1 MIGFRETSL
10 EQLAVEHTIEVNAI
24 TGSARLSV
32 PIRTTSGR
40 ESFGPTLAL
49 GYGSGEGN
57 STFGAGWFL
66 VGIPSIGVDT
76 SRSLPTYQAGSDRY
90 SYAGGQELVPH
101 RRKQGAQWVPIVE
114 QRGTYRVERFRSKVE
129 RSFERFE
136 KWTDVATGRQHWL
149 AYARN
154 GVISV
159 FGKAVDNST
168 RIADPSDPVHRTFQ
182 WLLEAQFDPK
192 GNAIIYEY
200 KSEDGVGVDPTL
212 SFESRRLRA
221 GSGFAQRYL
230 KRILYGNSR
239 LLSHAQ
245 PLDPANQWRFEVVF
259 DYGEH
264 GGAGLPT
271 PSDAAAS
278 WGVRADPFSTHRPG
292 FELRTY
298 RLCRRILMFHRFPEL
313 GGTPCLVG
321 ATEFGHRADPAG
333 TVLESIRFRGYRK
346 DLATGTTTD
355 LAVPP
360 LKVSY
365 SVARTDS
372 SFASAEPAENVPL
385 GLDGILYQWIDL
397 KNEGVPGILHRQHQS
412 WYFKENLGDGRFG
425 PTAIVDEVPAAVSA
439 AFQLYDFDNDGDIN
453 LVGFEGR
460 EAGLYRR
467 DRNSDR
473 WEGFQAMR
481 GLPRVDLANAR
492 VQWVDLNG
500 DGHVDLIV
508 DHLDRLVWYPS
519 EGADGFASPIE
530 LAKPDVSTGGA
541 PTLTQSQRLHT
552 FFADMTGDGLPD
564 MVRIES
570 GRVEYWPHLGWGQ
583 FGPGVVMESAP
594 VIDNFGEM
602 DATRIRLV
610 DLDGSGTAS
619 LVYVGK
625 GELRYWINQRG
636 NRFSS
641 EVQLGNLPY
650 IDNLS
655 SAQVVDFLGDGSRCL
670 VWSTPLPSHEGH
682 ALQYLRLTGNLP
694 PRMLV
699 SVSNSIGRETRIAY
713 RSSARDYLRDKKS
726 DRPWRTRLPRHSMV
740 VDRLE
745 GIDHVG
751 GTRMVTRYEYRDGYF
766 DGQER
771 RFVGFGLV
779 DTYDTDLLSA
789 TGTVAPEEVAP
800 PSLVR
805 SWYHTGIDN
814 GFAKRAT
821 DFYSQD
827 ALAVRLPTPAIEGI
841 SDLSSEEQ
849 LDAFKALAGVQW
861 RQEFYTLRPDG
872 TREPHPLRTTEFG
885 YRIRRLQPIETER
898 DGVFTLLQSELLSH
912 EYEQDPSDPRVT
924 HDLLV
929 ETDAYGN
936 VGKRVTL
943 AYPRRAVGPI
953 VHPEQRLLHPE
964 LLQRTYINID
974 TPARFEVGVETE
986 EQRYALTGLT
996 PGENGAFLREDLL
1009 AQLAGVLANVLAFHE
1024 VPGGAAPQARLITVR
1039 RNIFWN
1045 DALTAAL
1052 PAGQVG
1058 AVALLH
1064 HVERAVLPDAGVAA
1078 AFSGRVTGA
1087 LLSGDG
1093 HYHNADGYWWADD
1106 TMYRYHGAPA
1116 FYRLAEESNPSGNRQ
1131 TFTFDA
1137 HSLLVTAVE
1146 DVFGNRVESSPDYQV
1161 LASAQVKD
1169 ANDNLSETLY
1179 DPLGVTAVTGV
1190 RGQQL
1195 GSDGNPH
1202 PVGADNL
1209 ATYAI
1214 QVGHTAADVLAN
1226 PARFLQNASRFL
1238 FYDLEAFDR
1247 GDGPP
1252 RSIHLEREQHA
1263 HDGEGPAP
1271 APSRIRVTV
1280 SYIDGFGRP
1289 IQTKV
1294 RADAGLAIQRDPAGA
1309 VVVDATGAPVLASS
1323 ATRWLTSGHD
1333 VYNNKGWLVRKYE
1346 PLFSTSSAFES
1357 DNALRRYG
1365 VATRTHYDPIGRIIR
1380 QDLPNGTFTSSAYTA
1395 WERRQSDANDNVVGS
1410 AYEIARHPLPATD
1423 PEKDAL
1429 TKAQAHARTPT
1440 IVENDA
1446 LGRPF
1451 RLRELGEGGVERVTT
1466 TTYGVLGLPDRVIDP
1481 RSLTAFTYRY
1491 DMLGRTLFEQSMDA
1505 GDRWTLF
1512 DAHGRAVHRWD
1523 RRGVHLVHRYDQ
1535 NGRLTETRVDGALGL
1550 NNLVERI
1557 VYGDNPAVPQ
1567 AKLKNARG
1575 RAVERYD
1582 DAGVVRFE
1590 RYHMDG
1596 QVIDTNRTMR
1606 SGVAAYK
1613 VTVDWSN
1620 PPAVGLEG
1628 VQHRSRNRLDALGR
1642 VVAQSLPDG
1651 TTREYDYA
1659 VLGHVAEVRVTTA
1672 DGQSTRKVIAT
1683 NIETNARGQRT
1694 SMRFGN
1700 GVETSYEYDSSTFRL
1715 ERLYTRR
1722 VVGAPRDYLEVKYTY
1737 DPAGNITR
1745 WIDRVQGPGAATP
1758 LITGLT
1764 TSSACEFTYDAFYQ
1778 LKRATGR
1785 AHQAL
1790 LEHDYRDGIPDANAI
1805 KGTRHLSLNNG
1816 AAVERYTRLYDY
1828 DLAGNIQRIRHQG
1841 VTQNWTTE
1849 IWTSP
1854 TSNRSLPKKD
1864 LNGIDLVNPESH
1876 FDANGNTI
1884 HLPHLRS
1891 MDWNHYNRLARA
1903 VIIDRSAAGGTDD
1916 AEYYVYGADGLR
1928 VRRVSERL
1936 VAGQVEVTETTYLD
1950 GCEIRRISTAGN
1962 PRLLRT
1968 TSHITDGAARLAT
1981 LHQWSMDQS
1990 GLETDNIAEE
2000 KLHYLVGNH
2009 LGSVSLELD
2018 EAGDVISYEEYFPFG
2033 GTSFLA
2039 GKNARDIKLK
2049 EYRYSGKCRD
2059 DATGFYCYEYRY
2071 YAPFIGGWLSP
2082 DPLGPVDG
2090 LNLYRFV
2097 HNNPIRFVDADG
2109 LQTSGKVGPETDIAE
2124 RRRVDT
2130 SLTKEIIE
2138 SRTPDAYEA
2147 VKAWV
2152 QAKQLDVTVAWH
2164 TGKQEWFLVEGDLPP
2179 EAVIPDPSFFDEPG
2193 ESDSSEGTGGGE
2205 GSGDG
2210 SKTGGEESQDR
2221 AKEGGGGTDDS
2232 GTGSGGG
2239 KKKEKGDGK
2248 GGKGKDKTKDK
2259 DQDSQGTGGKGDKE
2273 QPDKHKGSGE
2283 NSGANDSPP
2292 IPPGVP
2298 TGVDG
2303 IPYSPDMRL
2312 PEVMPESGTPVTNLS
2327 QIRSGTGGRDVRGEP
2342 GSENGSGVRPGGIAG
2357 SAEEGAPG
2365 GSAEG
2370 REGGEPG
2377 GGSGG
2382 IRGGSGWL
2390 SLPSWLAAPINAVL
2404 DVAAAAADVV
2414 QFGLDIVGL
2423 VPGLGEIAD
2432 GLNGLISLARGDY
2445 AGAALSFA
2453 AMIPFAGWA
2462 ATAGKFGKKALNA
2475 ADTVGDATR
2484 AVTKYG
2490 DEAASVVST
2499 ASRNA
2504 DEAAQFA
2511 SKNADE
2517 LSQASAPRARFE
2529 VTPSGVA
2536 IPTDPSELKRNLS
2549 QLQDVSTNP
2558 SSSRKFTGMDT
2569 QGPVRV
2575 RVEKAH
2581 PADPSFT
2588 GTPDPLHTVDHLH
2601 IDRRMNINTG
2611 PWKSAEKV
2619 PYDWPF

>member
-1 MIGFRETSL
+1 M
-10 EQLAVEHTIEVNAI
+10 
-24 TGSARLSV
+24 
-32 PIRTTSGR
+32 
-40 ESFGPTLAL
+40 
-49 GYGSGEGN
+49 
-57 STFGAGWFL
+57 
-66 VGIPSIGVDT
+66 
-76 SRSLPTYQAGSDRY
+76 
-90 SYAGGQELVPH
+90 
-101 RRKQGAQWVPIVE
+101 
-114 QRGTYRVERFRSKVE
+114 
-129 RSFERFE
+129 
-136 KWTDVATGRQHWL
+136 
-149 AYARN
+149 
-154 GVISV
+154 
-159 FGKAVDNST
+159 
-168 RIADPSDPVHRTFQ
+168 
-182 WLLEAQFDPK
+182 
-192 GNAIIYEY
+192 
-200 KSEDGVGVDPTL
+200 
-212 SFESRRLRA
+212 
-221 GSGFAQRYL
+221 
-230 KRILYGNSR
+230 
-239 LLSHAQ
+239 
-245 PLDPANQWRFEVVF
+245 
-259 DYGEH
+259 
-264 GGAGLPT
+264 
-271 PSDAAAS
+271 AS
-278 WGVRADPFSTHRPG
+278 
-292 FELRTY
+292 
-298 RLCRRILMFHRFPEL
+298 
-313 GGTPCLVG
+313 
-321 ATEFGHRADPAG
+321 
-333 TVLESIRFRGYRK
+333 
-346 DLATGTTTD
+346 
-355 LAVPP
+355 
-360 LKVSY
+360 
-365 SVARTDS
+365 
-372 SFASAEPAENVPL
+372 
-385 GLDGILYQWIDL
+385 
-397 KNEGVPGILHRQHQS
+397 LHR
-412 WYFKENLGDGRFG
+412 
-425 PTAIVDEVPAAVSA
+425 
-439 AFQLYDFDNDGDIN
+439 
-453 LVGFEGR
+453 
-460 EAGLYRR
+460 
-467 DRNSDR
+467 
-473 WEGFQAMR
+473 
-481 GLPRVDLANAR
+481 
-492 VQWVDLNG
+492 
-500 DGHVDLIV
+500 
-508 DHLDRLVWYPS
+508 
-519 EGADGFASPIE
+519 IE
-530 LAKPDVSTGGA
+530 LAKPDVFDWGA

-625 GELRYWINQRG
+625 GELRYWSNQRG
-636 NRFSS
+636 DRVSS

-699 SVSNSIGRETRIAY
+699 SVSNSIGRETRLAY
-713 RSSARDYLRDKKS
+713 RSSARDYLRDKKN

-745 GIDHVG
+745 GIDQVSN
-751 GTRMVTRYEYRDGYF
+751 TRVVTRYEYRDGYF

-789 TGTVAPEEVAP
+789 IGTVAPEEVAP

-814 GFAKRAT
+814 GFAKRAA

-912 EYEQDPSDPRVT
+912 EYEQDPNDPRVT

-1263 HDGEGPAP
+1263 HDGEGTAP

-1410 AYEIARHPLPATD
+1410 AYEIARHPLLATD

-1466 TTYGVLGLPDRVIDP
+1466 TIYGVLGLPDRVIDP
-1481 RSLTAFTYRY
+1481 RGLTAFTYRY

-1596 QVIDTNRTMR
+1596 QAIDTNRTLR

-1659 VLGHVAEVRVTTA
+1659 ALGHVAEVRVTTA
-1672 DGQSTRKVIAT
+1672 DGQLTRKVIAT
-1683 NIETNARGQRT
+1683 NIDTNARSQRT
-1694 SMRFGN
+1694 SMRLGN

-1722 VVGAPRDYLEVKYTY
+1722 AVGAPRDYLDAKYTY

-1745 WIDRVQGPGAATP
+1745 WIDRVQDPGAAAP

-1764 TSSACEFTYDAFYQ
+1764 TSPACEFTYDAFYQ

-1785 AHQAL
+1785 VHQAL

-1816 AAVERYTRLYDY
+1816 AAIERYTRLYDY

-1864 LNGIDLVNPESH
+1864 LNGIDVANPESR

-1884 HLPHLRS
+1884 YLPHLRS
-1891 MDWNHYNRLARA
+1891 MDWSHYNRLARA
-1903 VIIDRSAAGGTDD
+1903 VIIDRSAVGGTDD

-1928 VRRVSERL
+1928 VRRMTERL

-1981 LHQWSMDQS
+1981 LHQWSMDQT
-1990 GLETDNIAEE
+1990 GLETDNIAEK

-2033 GTSFLA
+2033 GTSFIA
-2039 GKNARDIKLK
+2039 GRNVRDVKLK

-2071 YAPFIGGWLSP
+2071 YAQFIGGWLSP

-2097 HNNPIRFVDADG
+2097 HNNPVHFVDADG
-2109 LQTSGKVGPETDIAE
+2109 LQTYEWRGDYESLPPQVRRRFETESPSSRRFVERLIENRIWTIDGKTYRVDVEVRAIRDEAGNFIRWAGYEVGRTEVNILDEVLGPEVREALE
-2124 RRRVDT
+2124 
-2130 SLTKEIIE
+2130 SLGSLGSGEGLGE
-2138 SRTPDAYEA
+2138 EGRA
-2147 VKAWV
+2147 
-2152 QAKQLDVTVAWH
+2152 
-2164 TGKQEWFLVEGDLPP
+2164 EGDG
-2179 EAVIPDPSFFDEPG
+2179 D
-2193 ESDSSEGTGGGE
+2193 GGGE
-2205 GSGDG
+2205 
-2210 SKTGGEESQDR
+2210 QPQ
-2221 AKEGGGGTDDS
+2221 AGGGGGNGDGQTAHPADGSS
-2232 GTGSGGG
+2232 GTGSTQHGQTGKSERSGSATTGKEPGGG
-2239 KKKEKGDGK
+2239 KDTTAG
-2248 GGKGKDKTKDK
+2248 
-2259 DQDSQGTGGKGDKE
+2259 QGTRGTATGAGSGSGSATGAGA
-2273 QPDKHKGSGE
+2273 GSGE
-2283 NSGANDSPP
+2283 PRRDGTGPGGGDPRGQSGGRPDGTGTRGASSSQSSGNTTNGGTDMPP
-2292 IPPGVP
+2292 VPPGVP
-2298 TGVDG
+2298 TGPDG
-2303 IPYSPDMRL
+2303 IPYAPDMQL
-2312 PEVMPESGTPVTNLS
+2312 PEVMPEAGTPVTDPS
-2327 QIRSGTGGRDVRGEP
+2327 QIRFGSGGSDVRGEP
-2342 GSENGSGVRPGGIAG
+2342 GAESGSGVRPGGVAGG
-2357 SAEEGAPG
+2357 SAEGTPGAGGQGAPG
-2365 GSAEG
+2365 GSQEG
-2370 REGGEPG
+2370 REGGQPG
-2377 GGSGG
+2377 GGRGLKGG
-2382 IRGGSGWL
+2382 MGTHE
-2390 SLPSWLAAPINAVL
+2390 LPSWLSWIDTGLDWLQTGL
-2404 DVAAAAADVV
+2404 DV
-2414 QFGLDIVGL
+2414 VGL
-2423 VPGLGEIAD
+2423 IPGLGEIAD
-2432 GLNGLISLARGDY
+2432 GLNGLLSLARGDY

-2453 AMIPFAGWA
+2453 AMSPFAGWA
-2462 ATAGKFGKKALNA
+2462 ATAGKFGKKVVNA
-2475 ADTVGDATR
+2475 ADAVGDVTR
-2484 AVTKYG
+2484 AVTEYG

-2499 ASRNA
+2499 VSRNA

-2511 SKNADE
+2511 SKNARE
-2517 LSQASAPRARFE
+2517 LAASSKDDFVSFYHGTSREYAEAIRERGIDLARGRFDADFGRGFYMSSSREVAESAGRRLYGDAVDIVEYRVAHSEISRLSGLAFDSTTAAWSDFARFHKSFGPEILMHGGQAFDFVSGPMVRRITSSGE
-2529 VTPSGVA
+2529 VLSWPG
-2536 IPTDPSELKRNLS
+2536 LS
-2549 QLQDVSTNP
+2549 QLSIHTERAIEMFNRGV
-2558 SSSRKFTGMDT
+2558 
-2569 QGPVRV
+2569 VR
-2575 RVEKAH
+2575 
-2581 PADPSFT
+2581 
-2588 GTPDPLHTVDHLH
+2588 
-2601 IDRRMNINTG
+2601 
-2611 PWKSAEKV
+2611 
-2619 PYDWPF
+2619 